1 MYIYKAAVI
10 GAGTMGAQIA
20 QTISYSGLPVILKDI
35 KPDSV
40 ERGLATV
47 RKIYQGRVDKGK
59 MTAHEMDQKMA
70 FVSGAVDYSGFGDVD
85 LVIEAVF
92 EDISIKRRVF
102 SELEAACPDNTIL
115 ATNSSSLSISAIAA
129 GRKRPEKVVGI
140 HFFNPAHVMK
150 LVEVI
155 PGLATSAETVDD
167 AVAFAESL
175 RKIPVRVQECAGF
188 LVNRLLMPYLNEA
201 AVALQEMGKPET
213 AVEEAK
219 RVDAALVA
227 LGLPMGPFAL
237 TDMIGL
243 DVAAKVAEV
252 LYDSFGPRM
261 QPAAILGAMVKAG
274 RLGTK
279 SGAGFFTYDDRA
291 DPVLPRLIADV
302 QKQTGVS
309 GTSCSPNRVL
319 LPLINEAVICLQEG
333 VATAADI
340 DIAMMAGTGFP
351 QDKGGPL
358 HYADQVGLDVVLGE
372 MERMARELDPRFW
385 PAPMLKRM
393 VAAGFLG
400 TKTKRGF
407 FTY

>member
-20 QTISYSGLPVILKDI
+20 QTISYSGLPVILKDVR
-35 KPDSV
+35 PESV
-40 ERGLATV
+40 ERGLAMV
-47 RKIYQGRVDKGK
+47 RKIYQGRVEKGK

-70 FVSGAVDYSGFGDVD
+70 LVSGAVDYSGFKDVD

-92 EDISIKRRVF
+92 EDAGVKRRVF
-102 SELEAACPDNTIL
+102 AELEAACSESTIL
-115 ATNSSSLSISAIAA
+115 ATNTSSLSISALAA
-129 GRKRPEKVVGI
+129 GLKRPKKVVGI

-155 PGLATSAETVDD
+155 PGMATSSETVDD

-201 AVALQEMGKPET
+201 AIALQEVGGPET
-213 AVEEAK
+213 VVDEAK
-219 RVDAALVA
+219 RIDAALVG
-227 LGLPMGPFAL
+227 LGMPMGPFAL

-243 DVAAKVAEV
+243 DVAAKVAEI

-261 QPAAILGAMVKAG
+261 SPAALLNDLVKAG
-274 RLGTK
+274 RLGAK
-279 SGAGFFTYDDRA
+279 SGAGVFGYDDRA
-291 DPVLPRLIADV
+291 GNPLPQMVAEIQKRTGIRGTGCTPHRLMMPMV
-302 QKQTGVS
+302 
-309 GTSCSPNRVL
+309 
-319 LPLINEAVICLQEG
+319 NEAVICLQEG

-358 HYADQVGLDVVLGE
+358 HYADQLGLDVVLAE
-372 MERMARELDPRFW
+372 LDRFTRELGPRFW

-400 TKTKRGF
+400 VKSGRGF
-407 FTY
+407 FHY

>member
-20 QTISYSGLPVILKDI
+20 QAISYSGLPVILKDV

-40 ERGLATV
+40 ERGLGTV
-47 RKIYQGRVDKGK
+47 HRIYQGRVDKGK

-70 FVSGAVDYSGFGDVD
+70 LVSGAVDYSGFGDVD

-92 EDISIKRRVF
+92 EDLGVKRRVF
-102 SELEAACPDNTIL
+102 SELEEACPENTIL

-155 PGLATSAETVDD
+155 PGLATSSETVDD

-201 AVALQEMGKPET
+201 AVALQETADPES
-213 AVEEAK
+213 AVDEAK
-219 RVDAALVA
+219 RLDAAMVA

-243 DVAAKVAEV
+243 DVAAKVADV

-261 QPAAILGAMVKAG
+261 QPAAILGAMVKGG
-274 RLGTK
+274 RLGAK

-291 DPVLPRLIADV
+291 DATLPRLIADV
-302 QKQTGVS
+302 QKQTGVR
-309 GTSCSPNRVL
+309 GTACSPNRVL
-319 LPLINEAVICLQEG
+319 LPLVNEAVICLQEG

-358 HYADQVGLDVVLGE
+358 HYADHLGLDMVLGE
-372 MERMARELDPRFW
+372 MERLSRELGPRFW

-400 TKTKRGF
+400 AKAKRGF

>member
-20 QTISYSGLPVILKDI
+20 QTISYAGLPVILKDI

-47 RKIYQGRVDKGK
+47 RKIYQGRVEKGK
-59 MTAHEMDQKMA
+59 MTAHEMEQKMA
-70 FVSGAVDYSGFGDVD
+70 LVSGATDYSGFGDVD
-85 LVIEAVF
+85 LAIEAVF
-92 EDISIKRRVF
+92 EDAGVKRRVF
-102 SELEAACPDNTIL
+102 AELEAACPESAIL
-115 ATNSSSLSISAIAA
+115 ATNTSSLSISGLAA
-129 GRKRPEKVVGI
+129 GLKRPEKVVGL

-155 PGLATSAETVDD
+155 PGMATSSETVDD

-175 RKIPVRVQECAGF
+175 RKIPIRVQECAGF

-201 AVALQEMGKPET
+201 AMALQEIGRPEA

-219 RVDAALVA
+219 RLDAAMVA

-243 DVAAKVAEV
+243 DVAAKVAAI
-252 LYDSFGPRM
+252 LHDSFGPRM
-261 QPAAILGAMVKAG
+261 APAALLEEMVKAG
-274 RLGTK
+274 RLGPK
-279 SGAGFFTYDDRA
+279 SGSGFFAYDDRA
-291 DPVLPRLIADV
+291 GDPLPQVVAAI
-302 QKQTGVS
+302 QKRTGIR
-309 GTSCSPNRVL
+309 GTACSPSRL
-319 LPLINEAVICLQEG
+319 LMPMVNEAVICLQEG

-340 DIAMMAGTGFP
+340 DMAMMAGTGFP

-358 HYADQVGLDVVLGE
+358 HYADQVGLDVVLGDLD
-372 MERMARELDPRFW
+372 RFTRELGPRFW

-400 TKTKRGF
+400 VKSRRGF

>member
-85 LVIEAVF
+85 LVVEAVF
-92 EDISIKRRVF
+92 EDVGVKRRVF
-102 SELEAACPDNTIL
+102 AELEAACPENTIL

-155 PGLATSAETVDD
+155 PGLATSSETVDD

-201 AVALQEMGKPET
+201 AVALQEIGKPET
-213 AVEEAK
+213 AVDEAK

-309 GTSCSPNRVL
+309 GTACSPNRVL

-358 HYADQVGLDVVLGE
+358 HYADLVGLDTVLGD
-372 MERMARELDPRFW
+372 MERLARELGPRFW